1 MFVLDTDFIFS
12 YFDQNQST
20 HLQSVKLIEKYGQEE
35 AVLSNLTK
43 QELATVI
50 SYKVGYQEAKD
61 VIKKL
66 ELFNLKEYFINDTGT
81 LEIWKLFWQFNH
93 KKISF
98 VDCTNLYL
106 AKKLKLKIASF
117 DAFYPKEMLLSLTNK
132 EFKVQATTA
141 SP

>member
-1 MFVLDTDFIFS
+1 MFILDTDFIFS

-20 HLQSVKLIEKYGQEE
+20 HQKSLELVQIYGQNE

-61 VIKKL
+61 VIKNL
-66 ELFNLKEYFINDTGT
+66 EFFNLTEYFIDQQTT
-81 LEIWKLFWQFNH
+81 EEIWKSFWQFNN

-98 VDCTNLYL
+98 VDCSNLYL
-106 AKKLKLKIASF
+106 AKKLKFKIASF
-117 DAFYPKEMLLSLTNK
+117 DTFYPKELLL
-132 EFKVQATTA
+132 A
-141 SP
+141 